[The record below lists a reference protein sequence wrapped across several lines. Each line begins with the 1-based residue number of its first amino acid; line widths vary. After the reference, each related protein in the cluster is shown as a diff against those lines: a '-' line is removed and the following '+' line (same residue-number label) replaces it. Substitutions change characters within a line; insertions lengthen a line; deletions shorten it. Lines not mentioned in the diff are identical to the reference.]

1 MEEFVSNYLAG
12 TVIQTL
18 NRSSRAAL
26 DSVVQWPM
34 SKFNLLLCQLMFGPY
49 GVASIL
55 GDLAVAAMAT
65 VLVASKQI
73 KSLYILKE

>member
-1 MEEFVSNYLAG
+1 
-12 TVIQTL
+12 
-18 NRSSRAAL
+18 
-26 DSVVQWPM
+26 M

-49 GVASIL
+49 GVANIL